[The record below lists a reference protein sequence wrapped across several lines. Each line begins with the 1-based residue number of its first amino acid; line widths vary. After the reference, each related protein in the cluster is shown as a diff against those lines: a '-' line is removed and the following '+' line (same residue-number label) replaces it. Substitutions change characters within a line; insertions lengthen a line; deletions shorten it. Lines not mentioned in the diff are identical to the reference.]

1 MKIENFSKL
10 FPEIKICS
18 GALFNDE
25 RGFFSKNLFSKE
37 FKTLMPNVDEV
48 FFTSS
53 KKNVIRGMHFQT
65 KPYELKK

>member
-18 GALFNDE
+18 GSLFNDE

-37 FKTLMPNVDEV
+37 FKTLMPMLMK
-48 FFTSS
+48 FFLQVQ

-65 KPYELKK
+65 KHMN